1 MYCIFIH
8 SSVDE
13 NLGYFHVL
21 TTVKS
26 VTINI
31 GVHVSFWILIISPN
45 PTNKDQLIKWTGE
58 VSNTL
63 IQVWCLKILHYIFHI
78 FHFSE
83 KVSWAWQV
91 HILRWM
97 VCPVKKTVW
106 HIKYFVY
113 LILFVLLD
121 FYISL
126 FSWLLSATSVLHT
139 VQFSLN
145 ILPLMFPERM
155 CGEWIWQ
162 IWTNPSMSSLQLYYF
177 PGNELL

>member
-1 MYCIFIH
+1 M
-8 SSVDE
+8 
-13 NLGYFHVL
+13 
-21 TTVKS
+21 
-26 VTINI
+26 
-31 GVHVSFWILIISPN
+31 
-45 PTNKDQLIKWTGE
+45 IKWTGE

-126 FSWLLSATSVLHT
+126 FSWLLSATSVLPT

-177 PGNELL
+177 PEMNCSKNASYDLYPPPLKYIHPFLITPEKSLLESFKTLTYCRKMWHTEWDLE